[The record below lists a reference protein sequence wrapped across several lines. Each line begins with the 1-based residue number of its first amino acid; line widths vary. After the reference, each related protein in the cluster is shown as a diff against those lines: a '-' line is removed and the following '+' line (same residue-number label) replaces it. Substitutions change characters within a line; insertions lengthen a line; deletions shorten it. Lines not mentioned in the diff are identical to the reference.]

1 MAELSLR
8 QKQLDLIVR
17 MLHLNQP
24 PPPPGTVAEQEE
36 EVYKILV
43 LDSFCFSL
51 LSPLLR
57 VADLRKHG
65 VTLFFPIDKPRQR
78 VDDVPAVYFLRPTQ
92 ANADRV
98 AADAAAA
105 LYASFHLNF
114 SSALPRPL
122 LDRLAAAA
130 AASGSAHRVARLADQ
145 YLDFVS
151 LEDNLFSLAQARSYV
166 ALNDPRAAD
175 ADIEA
180 LVDAVALGLFC
191 VAATLGTVP
200 VIRCARGGA
209 AEMVAAALDARL
221 RDHLLAKPNLFTESS
236 ASVASFHRPVL
247 CLFDRNFDLSVGIQ
261 HDWSY
266 RPLVHDVLGLKLNK
280 LKMPADKSGPA
291 KTYDLDDSD
300 PFWVANS
307 WSVFPKVAEEIEAQ
321 LARYKRD
328 VDEVNQRTGGSK
340 GGVEFEGTDLIGN
353 TRHLMN
359 AVNSLPE
366 LTERKKMIDK
376 HTNIAT
382 VLLGHIKE
390 RSLDGYCDCE
400 NEMLAKG
407 TVDRST
413 LLGLLRGK
421 GTKEDKLRLA
431 VTYLL
436 SFETPPASELEQ
448 VEAALRESEV
458 DMSAFQYVKRIKSL
472 DTQIAASSS
481 SASRSNIV
489 DWAEKLY
496 GQSISVVTAGV
507 KNLLSSGRQL
517 ALTRTVEALMEG
529 KPNPEVD
536 NYLLFDPRAP
546 RLGGGGQFKGPFREA
561 IVFMIGGGN
570 YIEYRSLMELAERSQ
585 PSKHI
590 IYGATE
596 LVNGVEFIEQLAEL
610 GQKAGLGGSS
620 NHPPT
625 LQ

>member
-1 MAELSLR
+1 MAALSLR

-24 PPPPGTVAEQEE
+24 PPPPGTAAEQEE

-43 LDSFCFSL
+43 LDSFCLSL

-65 VTLFFPIDKPRQR
+65 VTLFFPIDKPRQQ
-78 VDDVPAVYFLRPTQ
+78 VPDAPAVYFLRPTQ

-105 LYASFHLNF
+105 LYATFHLNF

-122 LDRLAAAA
+122 LDRLASAAA
-130 AASGSAHRVARLADQ
+130 AAGSAHRVARLADQ

-151 LEDNLFSLAQARSYV
+151 LEDNLFSLAHPRSYV

-180 LVDAVALGLFC
+180 LVDAIALGLFC
-191 VAATLGTVP
+191 VVATLGTVP
-200 VIRCARGGA
+200 IIRCARGGP

-221 RDHLLAKPNLFTESS
+221 RDHLLAKPNLFTEAS
-236 ASVASFHRPVL
+236 AASFQRPVL
-247 CLFDRNFDLSVGIQ
+247 CLFDRNFELSVGIQ

-266 RPLVHDVLGLKLNK
+266 RPLVHDVLGLNLNK

-300 PFWVANS
+300 AFWVANS
-307 WSVFPKVAEEIEAQ
+307 WSPFPRVAEEIEAQ
-321 LARYKRD
+321 LAKYKQD
-328 VDEVNQRTGGSK
+328 VDEVNQRTGGGK
-340 GGVEFEGTDLIGN
+340 DGVEFDGADLIGN
-353 TRHLMN
+353 TKHLMN
-359 AVNSLPE
+359 AVSSLPE

-390 RSLDGYCDCE
+390 RSLDAYCDCE
-400 NEMLAKG
+400 NDMLVKG
-407 TVDRST
+407 TVDRNT

-436 SFETPPASELEQ
+436 SFEAPPPSELEQ

-458 DMSAFQYVKRIKSL
+458 DMSAFHYVKRIKSL
-472 DTQIAASSS
+472 NTQFSCSSS
-481 SASRSNIV
+481 TASKSNIV
-489 DWAEKLY
+489 DWAEKLLY
-496 GQSISVVTAGV
+496 GQSISAVTAGV
-507 KNLLSSGRQL
+507 KNLLSAGRQL

-546 RLGGGGQFKGPFREA
+546 RPGSGQFKGPFREA

-570 YIEYRSLMELAERSQ
+570 YMEYRSLMELAERSQ
-585 PSKHI
+585 PTKHV

-596 LVNGVEFIEQLAEL
+596 VLNGVEFVEQLAEL
-610 GQKAGLGGSS
+610 GQKAGLGGGSS
-620 NHPPT
+620 NPPSSS
-625 LQ
+625 Q